1 MYSILKKEITSYLSS
16 LVAYVTIGVFLLV
29 LGLFL
34 WVFPDSS
41 ILDYGYAGL
50 DSLFNTAPYLFMF
63 LIPAI
68 TMRSLA
74 EERKEGT
81 FELLLT
87 RPLTD
92 GQIVLGKFL
101 ACVLL
106 VLFAL
111 IPTLIYYY
119 SVYSLGNPPGNVDTG
134 AVIGSY
140 IGLFLLGSGFAAI
153 GLFASSVSKNQII
166 AFTIAVFLS
175 YFFYAGFDSLSSLL
189 SLQNLGLQNI
199 GITAHYES
207 VSRGVLDTRDL
218 GYFVCLSAFF
228 IWCTLLVI
236 KIQRQKTAD
245 KKGLISGLA
254 LIVAIAI
261 ISSLAFTR
269 FDFTKEKR
277 FTISKISR
285 DVLNSLP
292 KDVKVTVFLNSD
304 NLPGG
309 MKRLRSEVKDM
320 LSDLKSYSH
329 HRLQY
334 DFVDPLEKAK
344 SFSADQQKAYSDSLE
359 SMGIEAQNLS
369 VKTDNGLSQKVI
381 FPEALVESEGKSIV
395 VNLLMR
401 RIGLSDEEQL
411 NNSIQNLEYAFSSAI
426 KKVTTG
432 GKPEIG
438 FTEGHNELSDVQ
450 LNDAMKS
457 LSEGFTVGRVDLK
470 TIPFAQLEKVK
481 LLVIPKPDKPFTELE
496 KFKLDQYI
504 MRGGRV
510 LWTIDQVS
518 AELDSLRGHGG
529 EQLAFN
535 KQLNLDDQLFVYG
548 VRINYDLIAD
558 ISCSQIPVATGNVGG
573 QAQIQNV
580 PWLFYPL
587 IMPLS
592 KHPIVK
598 NLDAIRTEFIST
610 IDTLAIKN
618 VNKTVLLSS
627 SPYNKKFNTPYLLS
641 LQMLEQEPQPKDFQ
655 STTKPVAVLL
665 EGKFK
670 SDFLNRPT
678 PEGLTEKVE
687 SLTESKPTKMI
698 VISDGDVFKN
708 QVGSDGSP
716 YPLGYDHYTQQ
727 SFGNKNLLLNIA
739 DYMTDD
745 SGLIG
750 LRTKEIQLR
759 LLDRARIRSE
769 KLYWQVINNVVPLGF
784 VLIFAIFQHY
794 IRRRKYA
801 H

>member
-1 MYSILKKEITSYLSS
+1 VYSILKKEITSYLSS

-92 GQIVLGKFL
+92 GQIVLGKFF

-111 IPTLIYYY
+111 MPTLVYYY
-119 SVYSLGNPPGNVDTG
+119 SVYNLGNPPGNVDTG

-175 YFFYAGFDSLSSLL
+175 YFFYSGFDSLSSLL

-218 GYFVCLSAFF
+218 GYFLCLSAFF
-228 IWCTLLVI
+228 IWCTLLAI

-245 KKGLISGLA
+245 KKGLIRALA
-254 LIVAIAI
+254 FIVAVAI
-261 ISSLAFTR
+261 ISSLSFTR

-285 DVLNSLP
+285 GILESLP
-292 KDVKVTVFLNSD
+292 KNVKVTVYLEGD
-304 NLPGG
+304 NFPAAF
-309 MKRLRSEVKDM
+309 KRLRSATKDM
-320 LSDLKSYSH
+320 LNDLEAYSH
-329 HRLQY
+329 GKLQF
-334 DFVDPLEKAK
+334 DFVDPLKGQ
-344 SFSADQQKAYSDSLE
+344 SADQQQQTLQ
-359 SMGIEAQNLS
+359 SMGEKGIEPTNLS
-369 VKTDNGLSQKVI
+369 EKTDNGLIQKMIIPYAAVSSGDKEI
-381 FPEALVESEGKSIV
+381 PVK
-395 VNLLMR
+395 LLLN
-401 RIGLSDEEQL
+401 RIGLSPEEQL
-411 NNSIQNLEYAFSSAI
+411 NNSIQNLEYAFVSAI

-438 FTEGHNELSDVQ
+438 FTEGHHELTDVQ

-457 LSEGFTVGRVDLK
+457 LSEGFTIGRVNLT
-470 TIPFAQLEKVK
+470 TIPFAALEKVK
-481 LLVIPKPDKPFTELE
+481 LLVIPKPDKPFSELE

-548 VRINYDLIAD
+548 VRINYDLLAD

-598 NLDAIRTEFIST
+598 NLDAIHTEFIST
-610 IDTLAIKN
+610 IDTLAIKR
-618 VNKTVLLSS
+618 VNKTILLSS
-627 SPYNKKFNTPYLLS
+627 SPYNKKYNAPYLLS

-655 STTKPVAVLL
+655 SNTKPVAVLL

-678 PEGLTEKVE
+678 PEGLNEKVE

-716 YPLGYDHYTQQ
+716 FPLGYDHYTQQ

-769 KLYWQVINNVVPLGF
+769 KLYWQVINNVIPLSF